1 MIFFVRFSSSTAF
14 SSWQPERMWVL
25 HAIPCPRLKVA
36 TLPPKSPEQLL
47 NTLKEV
53 NPQKLTWKTVIA
65 EIPEVVITHL
75 SLSISR
81 GAISARLDSSC
92 YSLPKVVFLR
102 LVLVDGA
109 PSIGESS
116 NTTSRKVANA
126 VDSARR
132 RSGILLC
139 VSRKDWGLQQRY
151 QR

>member
-1 MIFFVRFSSSTAF
+1 MIHVLIADHQELFRIGMAEVLAVAGDVRIVG
-14 SSWQPERMWVL
+14 R
-25 HAIPCPRLKVA
+25 
-36 TLPPKSPEQLL
+36 PKSPEQLL

-132 RSGILLC
+132 RSGVLLC

-151 QR
+151 RR